1 MWNSMIFF
9 AWISLVDNFLKKGIA
24 FSDELGYLIGNGARL
39 VFHIDSLN
47 EDVPIVTS
55 LLWDVFFRTDVG
67 VEKIGRERK

>member
-1 MWNSMIFF
+1 MI
-9 AWISLVDNFLKKGIA
+9 FLKKGIA
-24 FSDELGYLIGNGARL
+24 FSDELEYLIENGVRL

-67 VEKIGRERK
+67 MEKIGRERK